1 MFDIRQIDFS
11 NGIYTND
18 GRINGIE
25 AMIMDSDEKADKIV
39 KDFEEIMKNEL
50 SPYAA
55 LDQAFARNN
64 VTEDDFTDFDLERI
78 NRKVNAIYKNG
89 RY

>member
-1 MFDIRQIDFS
+1 MFDIKQIDFS
-11 NGIYTND
+11 NGVYTND

-25 AMIMDSDEKADKIV
+25 VMIMDFDEKADKVV

-50 SPYAA
+50 SPYVA
-55 LDQAFARNN
+55 LDQAFTRNN

-78 NRKVNAIYKNG
+78 NKKVNAIYKNR